1 MLAETVRSLVW
12 VERDHDALAFMW
24 HAIAPQARVLR
35 LVGMALDQCGLDWSY
50 PAAATIRPLL
60 PPEALLADDA
70 AALAQ
75 ALRTTLG
82 GARGLRAMAV
92 GASVGRPEHVAA
104 VLAQL
109 SPNLLC
115 APKHMDLA
123 SPADAIVAHPIVPL
137 CDIGLDDIV
146 IWADDAAA
154 AWLDR
159 ALLRF
164 VADWQARRDAGGG
177 MVNVADLLALQGLS
191 AVEGERATAYAWT
204 GPQLRTVL
212 LVPDF
217 GGRAARLTLH
227 LAASR
232 LPLDALHLGVWIDGA
247 ECPAIFDSAAQRIEV
262 VARDLAPQPFR
273 RLDLRHAMLQRG
285 PDGERPAGCALHA
298 VTVERMA

>member
-1 MLAETVRSLVW
+1 MLAETVRNLVW
-12 VERDHDALAFMW
+12 VERDHDALAFLW
-24 HAIAPQARVLR
+24 HAVAPQARVLR
-35 LVGMALDQCGLDWSY
+35 LGGLAPDQCGLDWSY
-50 PAAATIRPLL
+50 PAGAAIRPLL

-92 GASVGRPEHVAA
+92 GAAARPAHVAA

-115 APKHMDLA
+115 RPQHMKLA
-123 SPADAIVAHPIVPL
+123 MPADAVVAHPVVPL
-137 CDIGLDDIV
+137 RDIGLDDIV
-146 IWADDAAA
+146 VWADAAAA

-159 ALLRF
+159 ALLRLI
-164 VADWQARRDAGGG
+164 ADWQARTNAGGG
-177 MVNVADLLALQGLS
+177 TVNVADLLALQGLF
-191 AVEGERATAYAWT
+191 AVEGERATAHAWT

-232 LPLDALHLGVWIDGA
+232 LPLDTAHFGVWIDGA
-247 ECPAIFDSAAQRIEV
+247 ECPAIFDPAASSIEV
-262 VARDLAPQPFR
+262 VAHGLIPQPFR
-273 RLDLRHAMLQRG
+273 RLDLRHAMLRRG
-285 PDGERPAGCALHA
+285 PQGERPAGCALHA
-298 VTVERMA
+298 VTMERVA